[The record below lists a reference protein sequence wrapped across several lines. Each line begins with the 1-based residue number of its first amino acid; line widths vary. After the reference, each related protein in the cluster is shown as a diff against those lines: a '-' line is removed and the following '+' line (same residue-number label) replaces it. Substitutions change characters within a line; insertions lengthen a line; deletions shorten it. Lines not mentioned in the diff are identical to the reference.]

1 LSENCQPDNN
11 QRCTF
16 AGMTNFIQRLL
27 LSAFIIS
34 AAACS
39 NNNEQTPARQNEMP
53 AKEKELRDAV
63 AQYPDS
69 SVLKK
74 TLIQYFEDNGN
85 YDAALAELDKVIVKD
100 TTDATLWDKKAQ
112 IWLLKDDTA
121 KAISAYEKAINIFP
135 DPSYVMS
142 VGWLYAKT
150 KNSKALEVADAL
162 LMADKAKAAKE
173 ALLIK
178 GLYYSS
184 TGDKQKAL
192 AAFDNCL
199 ALDYT
204 FMLAYR
210 EKAIVLYET
219 GRYEEAIKLLN
230 KATTLQNN
238 FDEGYYWLGQC
249 YEKLKKTDAAI
260 ESYKTALMYNA
271 EFAEAKD
278 ALGRLGAR

>member
-1 LSENCQPDNN
+1 MKIAILN
-11 QRCTF
+11 TF
-16 AGMTNFIQRLL
+16 FLAVILL
-27 LSAFIIS
+27 LVT
-34 AAACS
+34 AC
-39 NNNEQTPARQNEMP
+39 NNNTEQAVIKQDGIP
-53 AKEKELRDAV
+53 AKEKELREAI

-69 SVLKK
+69 PLLKK

-85 YDAALAELDKVIVKD
+85 YDVALAELDKVIVKD

-112 IWLLKDDTA
+112 LYLLKDDTA
-121 KAISAYEKAINIFP
+121 KAISAYEKALDIFP
-135 DPSYVMS
+135 DPNYVMS

-150 KNSKALEVADAL
+150 KNIKALEVSDAL

-184 TGDKQKAL
+184 TGDKLKAL
-192 AAFDNCL
+192 AVFDNCL
-199 ALDYT
+199 AVDYT

-219 GRYEEAIKLLN
+219 GKYEEAIKLLDR
-230 KATTLQNN
+230 ATTLQNN

-271 EFAEAKD
+271 DFVEAKD
-278 ALGRLGAR
+278 ALGRLGAK